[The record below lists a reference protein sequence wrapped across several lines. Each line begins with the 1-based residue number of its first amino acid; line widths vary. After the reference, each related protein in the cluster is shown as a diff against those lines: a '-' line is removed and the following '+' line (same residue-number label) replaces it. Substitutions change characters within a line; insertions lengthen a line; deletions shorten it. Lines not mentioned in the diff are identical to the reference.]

1 MSPIME
7 QKQMNGNVATDDV
20 RWNPYSKKYVK
31 KLKLQTQ
38 QSKLTQTTFKLK
50 EMHDDGNTWIGDDL
64 SDPPDKKHTRV
75 LLHNCN
81 SFAKYLHDPNLT
93 HSVMRDQRRHERNI
107 RQVDRARNRQGK
119 VQGSLTNWIVG
130 IRQDT
135 ARTPQ
140 TSVTREGDVLTTS
153 TNMSNTV
160 NNDTGDTRDIQENDV
175 LLELEEE
182 FVEHIAESRMENAR
196 EDFEE
201 ECSYLYGNIEDDDFF
216 SLSHQP
222 WS

>member
-38 QSKLTQTTFKLK
+38 QSKLTQTTFKLN
-50 EMHDDGNTWIGDDL
+50 EMH
-64 SDPPDKKHTRV
+64 
-75 LLHNCN
+75 
-81 SFAKYLHDPNLT
+81 
-93 HSVMRDQRRHERNI
+93 
-107 RQVDRARNRQGK
+107 
-119 VQGSLTNWIVG
+119 TNWIVG